1 MVRAR
6 SLNVLIAED
15 DELNRLLIREILESN
30 GHHCLVAADGK
41 EALDLYRSESVD
53 VAFLDLH
60 MPRMD
65 GSDVV
70 RRIRELEQNR
80 SSDSRLPIAVMSA
93 DSLDDGGRSY
103 GFDASLEKP
112 YTPES
117 VIRLLARLKE
127 MDVEELS
134 AGNQPPLATSVST
147 APDARNAPTDPAVL
161 DEPLLLGPAEIQAVL
176 SKTNHDLEFLSTLVM
191 LFAVDAKDTID
202 RIDRALA
209 VGDRAVVARHAHVLK
224 SQFAIFSAAAAMAL
238 AGQLE
243 CDDCG
248 TDAARVT
255 AWLRDAVDR
264 IVATFT
270 TLADDKRRTRPNAKG
285 GPS

>member
-15 DELNRLLIREILESN
+15 DELNRLLICEILESN
-30 GHHCLVAADGK
+30 GHHCLVAEDGK
-41 EALDLYRSESVD
+41 EALDLYRAESVD

-65 GSDVV
+65 GADVV
-70 RRIRELEQNR
+70 RRIRELERNR
-80 SSDSRLPIAVMSA
+80 SSDSRLPVAVMSA
-93 DSLDDGGRSY
+93 DSLADGGRSY

-112 YTPES
+112 YTAES

-127 MDVEELS
+127 MDVAELS
-134 AGNQPPLATSVST
+134 AWNQPPLAASESA
-147 APDARNAPTDPAVL
+147 APDRRAAPTDPAVL
-161 DEPLLLGPAEIQAVL
+161 DEPLLLGTAEIQAVL

-224 SQFAIFSAAAAMAL
+224 GQFAIFSAAAAMAL

>member
-1 MVRAR
+1 MLHSR

-30 GHHCLVAADGK
+30 GHHCLVAADGN
-41 EALDLYRSESVD
+41 EALDLYRSEAVD
-53 VAFLDLH
+53 AAFLDLH

-70 RRIRELEQNR
+70 RRIRELERNQL
-80 SSDSRLPIAVMSA
+80 SGPHLPVAVMSA
-93 DSLDDGGRSY
+93 DSLADGGSSF

-127 MDVEELS
+127 MDVAELS
-134 AGNQPPLATSVST
+134 IGNPAPRA
-147 APDARNAPTDPAVL
+147 APDAVAPDGRLAPTDPAGL
-161 DEPLLLGPAEIQAVL
+161 DEPLYLGPAEIQAVL
-176 SKTNHDLEFLSTLVM
+176 SKTNHDLEFLSTLVT

-209 VGDRAVVARHAHVLK
+209 AGDRAVVARHAHVLK
-224 SQFAIFSAAAAMAL
+224 GQFAIFSADAAMAR
-238 AGQLE
+238 AGQIE
-243 CDDCG
+243 CDECG

-270 TLADDKRRTRPNAKG
+270 ELADDKRRARPNPKG